1 MNNIFYTKTQDYKLF
16 GKTIFQKV
24 TVYNETE
31 HDTDF
36 DIVVK
41 PDYFE
46 SEFNLEE
53 NKNNGKHK

>member
-41 PDYFE
+41 PDYYE
-46 SEFNLEE
+46 KEFKINGD
-53 NKNNGKHK
+53 KGNGKNK

>member
-16 GKTIFQKV
+16 GKTIFQKA
-24 TVYNETE
+24 TVYNEIE

-41 PDYFE
+41 QDYYE
-46 SEFNLEE
+46 KEFKINGDKE
-53 NKNNGKHK
+53 NRKS